1 MGSTCALCQNNFWTQ
16 IPWALAWTFQ
26 LSNEA
31 ELTVL
36 IRKLPLMWMIVN
48 QEEQLMC
55 RQAGAVIQRDLDR
68 QVPDIGA
75 HGLMRPCEVWPRQ
88 STVSQLCWSS
98 PMHKKS
104 PENHWVEVRGSQWTA
119 DWAWAYI
126 KHSLQAKDTNHSLPL
141 GAGVMRG
148 PVLAS
153 QENKAT
159 GSSLVGQSM
168 ALSSALPS
176 AKRAILL
183 LSSRCEPH
191 HFSSFFFFTW
201 CHMAWNIPSAS
212 LGQLCWFSPYPSP
225 PLAG

>member
-1 MGSTCALCQNNFWTQ
+1 
-16 IPWALAWTFQ
+16 
-26 LSNEA
+26 
-31 ELTVL
+31 
-36 IRKLPLMWMIVN
+36 MIVN

-104 PENHWVEVRGSQWTA
+104 PENHWVEVRGSQWAA

-141 GAGVMRG
+141 GAGVMLG

-191 HFSSFFFFTW
+191 HFSSFFFF
-201 CHMAWNIPSAS
+201 HMMPYGMEYPFSQFRSAVLVLS
-212 LGQLCWFSPYPSP
+212 TPVSTTGRVVWEAEKLTQPWLWAMLLCSN
-225 PLAG
+225 